1 MARTRVVVHR
11 RPNINFDLRRVAAAK
26 EIANRRRTRSN
37 NIKIKFL
44 LPQGKDVEV
53 KQRGVVVRK
62 MRVRRKAIFR
72 ELLDKSDINKNI
84 FITLVAITTN

>member
-1 MARTRVVVHR
+1 MVRTRVVVHR

>member
-1 MARTRVVVHR
+1 MRR

-26 EIANRRRTRSN
+26 EIANCRRTRLN

-44 LPQGKDVEV
+44 LPHGKDVEV

-62 MRVRRKAIFR
+62 MHVRRKAIFPGGVR
-72 ELLDKSDINKNI
+72 Q
-84 FITLVAITTN
+84 VRY

>member
-1 MARTRVVVHR
+1 MVRTRVVVCR

-62 MRVRRKAIFR
+62 MRVRRKAIFLGAVR
-72 ELLDKSDINKNI
+72 Q
-84 FITLVAITTN
+84 VRY